1 VRQAVKLLHKYRPET
16 KAEKKARLTAQ
27 AEAKVSKKDAA
38 AAKKPFTV
46 KYGLN
51 HITGLVEQKKAQ
63 LVLIASDVDP
73 IELVVWLPALCRK
86 MNVPY
91 AIVKNKA
98 VLGTLVHKKTATA
111 VALTGV
117 RPEDKNE
124 LAKIVDAVKSN
135 YNDRF
140 EESRR
145 RWGGGIMG
153 TKSQHKAA
161 AKQAAIEKEAAQK
174 AGL

>member
-1 VRQAVKLLHKYRPET
+1 
-16 KAEKKARLTAQ
+16 
-27 AEAKVSKKDAA
+27 
-38 AAKKPFTV
+38 
-46 KYGLN
+46 
-51 HITGLVEQKKAQ
+51 
-63 LVLIASDVDP
+63 
-73 IELVVWLPALCRK
+73 